1 MQPVSDDDRQG
12 RPNIH
17 QLPHGGSFRAY
28 NVKAQTCWGGEDNM
42 PPSSAHLHE
51 PVPRTCGA
59 HIIHYICPVEVEDDQ
74 EDIVGEDVDRHTAC
88 TTQFRQFHWLA
99 VQKELTSTSLGKF
112 LPAA

>member
-1 MQPVSDDDRQG
+1 
-12 RPNIH
+12 
-17 QLPHGGSFRAY
+17 
-28 NVKAQTCWGGEDNM
+28 M

-99 VQKELTSTSLGKF
+99 VQKERTSTSLGKF
-112 LPAA
+112 LPAACKMLSSLVSLRETSSMEEMLHNSTD